1 MKLTLPPFKT
11 RNLFLAVMLLKA
23 VSGAYA
29 ADQEL
34 LDILLQNGA
43 ITQAQHNELLKSESL
58 TSEDILQS
66 PVTVE
71 RLAEVTEEVV
81 ASEVARQIDSNF
93 PVTAERVGSGFRFA
107 TRDGNWRTDLQ
118 WRAQTRYTTPVRS
131 DPRQISSFNAEDQSN
146 FEARRLR
153 MKIGE
158 MDSSPGCSTIL
169 KLISSHPE
177 MWMTAAHLPARESL
191 TGVLISQNGTG
202 VVFELANG
210 KWI

>member
-1 MKLTLPPFKT
+1 MKLTLPPFKI

-71 RLAEVTEEVV
+71 RLPGNFRCNNLF
-81 ASEVARQIDSNF
+81 SYFSQPLNSN
-93 PVTAERVGSGFRFA
+93 
-107 TRDGNWRTDLQ
+107 
-118 WRAQTRYTTPVRS
+118 
-131 DPRQISSFNAEDQSN
+131 
-146 FEARRLR
+146 RRLQN
-153 MKIGE
+153 IF
-158 MDSSPGCSTIL
+158 
-169 KLISSHPE
+169 
-177 MWMTAAHLPARESL
+177 
-191 TGVLISQNGTG
+191 TG
-202 VVFELANG
+202 
-210 KWI
+210 K